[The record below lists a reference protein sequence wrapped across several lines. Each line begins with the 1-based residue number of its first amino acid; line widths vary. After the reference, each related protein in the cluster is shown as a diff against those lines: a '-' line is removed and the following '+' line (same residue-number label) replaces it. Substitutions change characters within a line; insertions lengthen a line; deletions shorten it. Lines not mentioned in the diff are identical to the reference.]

1 MVNFLWI
8 IHYEERLCDNFISV
22 IVLNIFTIGL
32 EGYQLASG
40 QLVDLLLGD
49 FIRLW
54 DMELELIYLL
64 WASLGLSI
72 VDFLAVAADE
82 VPADHLV
89 GFTDETELIVIEWS
103 LHDAVIELDDHRVV
117 LRATQ
122 SLGNQL
128 SVLNLIVIEAARVLL
143 EISLIMVSYL
153 SAMRVVRG
161 QEAEMAAEH
170 EDCLFV
176 DIRINI
182 TGWLIELKPRIRL
195 ETHQAYLFSSF
206 YQEHDIAISLLA
218 FFKQPLLDH
227 LRVVNEANELP
238 FT

>member
-1 MVNFLWI
+1 M
-8 IHYEERLCDNFISV
+8 
-22 IVLNIFTIGL
+22 
-32 EGYQLASG
+32 
-40 QLVDLLLGD
+40 
-49 FIRLW
+49 
-54 DMELELIYLL
+54 
-64 WASLGLSI
+64 
-72 VDFLAVAADE
+72 
-82 VPADHLV
+82 
-89 GFTDETELIVIEWS
+89 
-103 LHDAVIELDDHRVV
+103 HDAVIELDDHRVV
-117 LRATQ
+117 LSATQ